1 MLSSIIL
8 FREIQ
13 YSTINE
19 NCNKF
24 LLVDNTQYLYCQK
37 QKNLNSFVV
46 SKNLQVSQQSSHM
59 FLYTDLAQNSNI
71 QVNMNYINVFAVF
84 GFNLQTQNLTSCS
97 INVTINFNVVS
108 AALLCIKCDLNI
120 DQSTLVFIATGQ
132 KLSGVLMESQK
143 TIIITSTSIQYRFGS
158 LQSSGI
164 VNQINSTLSTFKL
177 QNVKLTGFNFLNS
190 SVNGYFVSQVNQT
203 NTLTVINVQVCDYH
217 DQNIT
222 ILNQAFGV
230 QNKPITVT
238 GTETK
243 QCASICPTQLYTYG
257 LCLNALELGEKSNI
271 QVCVFPFVYNGEKCM
286 CSEGYVLNLTT
297 NGLPGYCIDLVE
309 TLTNLDINISSNFSK
324 MDDQLQANTSYLE
337 TQLIANFTEM
347 NSRLA
352 LNTSKLDTRIHL
364 NMTAATIRMNNL
376 NATVISNFNNLT
388 TSMISNKSYLETQ
401 IINNFTLLNNNIKA
415 NVTQLN
421 SQLSA
426 NQNYLEANLVSNF
439 SLADSNLARNTTELD
454 NRIRA
459 NVTSLTNSINTLTV
473 KVNDNLALIT
483 SNLASNKQY
492 LETQIINNATKV
504 NAAITSGIAP
514 IRTDLTNVNSALTT
528 LTTNL
533 RNDLNWVNGDLNA
546 KIKTV
551 TDNANWAQARINAVN
566 NDIGG
571 LRYTDNQLQIQ
582 INAISARIAPVYWR
596 VIQTPTGY
604 YGAMVNTLQLCVNG
618 DCRSV

>member
-59 FLYTDLAQNSNI
+59 FLYTDLAVNSNV

-84 GFNLQTQNLTSCS
+84 GFNLQTQNLSSCS

-203 NTLTVINVQVCDYH
+203 STLIVVNVQVCDTYG
-217 DQNIT
+217 QNIT
-222 ILNQAFGV
+222 TLNKAFGV
-230 QNKPITVT
+230 QNKVIAVT

-243 QCASICPTQLYTYG
+243 QCASICPSQLSTYG
-257 LCLNALELGEKSNI
+257 LCLDTLELGHAVTDKLL
-271 QVCVFPFVYNGEKCM
+271 CVFPFVYNGEKCM
-286 CSEGYVLNLTT
+286 CFEGYVLNLTI
-297 NGLPGYCIDLVE
+297 NVPGYCIDLVE

-347 NSRLA
+347 NRRLA
-352 LNTSKLDTRIHL
+352 YNTSILDDRIQQ
-364 NMTAATIRMNNL
+364 NMTAATTRMNNL
-376 NATVISNFNNLT
+376 NATMISNFNSLT
-388 TSMISNKSYLETQ
+388 SSMMTNKSYLETQ
-401 IINNFTLLNNNIKA
+401 IISNFTLLNNNIKA

-514 IRTDLTNVNSALTT
+514 IRTDLTNVNNALTT

-551 TDNANWAQARINAVN
+551 TDNANWAQTRINGVV
-566 NDIGG
+566 NDIGA
-571 LRYTDNQLQIQ
+571 LRAVDNSLQTQ
-582 INAISARIAPVYWR
+582 INAISNRVASVYWR